1 MNRTGVP
8 SNSHILTITNLI
20 DLRFFEK
27 AAQKPSVHTRPKYF
41 EDTSIANGHG
51 PHVGRR
57 F

>member
-1 MNRTGVP
+1 MNRTGGP
-8 SNSHILTITNLI
+8 SNSHILTISNLI

-27 AAQKPSVHTRPKYF
+27 AAQKPSVRTRPNYF
-41 EDTSIANGHG
+41 EDISIANRHG